1 MKSPP
6 FGVIYTKGEIRALTE
21 KLAIALLEKALASG
35 HTIEARIVKVRDS
48 GLLRPVVH
56 RGLA

>member
-35 HTIEARIVKVRDS
+35 HTVEAAIVSPRHV
-48 GLLRPVVH
+48 GTQ
-56 RGLA
+56 GCA